1 MQHNNLKDAEKDL
14 SKLVEVDKKNWTSIY
29 LLLKEVEDKALYAGS
44 YNSFTSWVK
53 SFCIAHK
60 VHESVIWNRKK
71 AGKVY
76 ETYYNLQQSKGIKV
90 APIEEAKVSADSL
103 VLLDKINKYDKDTAS
118 KLVDKVIN
126 KEITKKDLREVYKS
140 IRPATVNN
148 DPHIKTVDP
157 KDEIDIKKITSAK
170 IVSALYNIEWLDAYK
185 KRRYFKSSFEQDKY
199 RTFTEFP
206 CYTGTTR
213 KSRRMDMLIIENITT
228 KEAGE
233 INLHCIEIK
242 VSKGDLI
249 NDHKYSEYA
258 EFVDYLYLAIPEDL
272 LEYAIETKFESCGVI
287 TINKDNKATIAVPA
301 VKLQPL
307 KKIDTLTNIA
317 LKLI

>member
-1 MQHNNLKDAEKDL
+1 MHEKLEDIEIELTNLIEI
-14 SKLVEVDKKNWTSIY
+14 DKKNWTSVY
-29 LLLKEVEDKALYAGS
+29 LLLKEVENKELYRGK
-44 YNSFTSWVK
+44 YNSFTAWVK
-53 SFCIAHK
+53 SFCIK
-60 VHESVIWNRKK
+60 TKTHESIIWNRKK
-71 AGKVY
+71 AGRVY
-76 ETYYNLQQSKGIKV
+76 ESYYETQKEKGIKV
-90 APIEEAKVSADSL
+90 PEIKDAKVSADSL
-103 VLLDKINKYDKDTAS
+103 VILDKINKYDKKIAS
-118 KLVDKVIN
+118 ELTDKVIN
-126 KEITKKDLREVYKS
+126 KEITKKDLKEVYLS
-140 IRPATVNN
+140 IRPDTVNN
-148 DPHIKTVDP
+148 NPHIKTVDS

-272 LEYAIETKFESCGVI
+272 LEYAIETKFEGCGVI

>member
-148 DPHIKTVDP
+148 DPHIKHIKT
-157 KDEIDIKKITSAK
+157 DEDKITSAK
-170 IVSALYNIEWLDAYK
+170 IISTLYNIEWLKAEK
-185 KRRYFKSSFEQDKY
+185 KRKPFRSSFEQDKY
-199 RTFTEFP
+199 RCFTEFP
-206 CYTGTTR
+206 VYTATTKR
-213 KSRRMDMLIIENITT
+213 YSRRMDLLIAENITT
-228 KEAGE
+228 DNIYE
-233 INLHCIEIK
+233 INLHCIEVK
-242 VSKGDLI
+242 VSKQDLI
-249 NDHKYSEYA
+249 NDNKYTEYA
-258 EFVDYLYLAIPEDL
+258 EFVDYM
-272 LEYAIETKFESCGVI
+272 
-287 TINKDNKATIAVPA
+287 
-301 VKLQPL
+301 
-307 KKIDTLTNIA
+307 
-317 LKLI
+317 